1 MSTVLDTEIQKPPAA
16 KAGLDI
22 RALIEEHAGRN
33 YELQSAH
40 VNPANSRTLK
50 TIGFDRCYVRAEGPY
65 LWDTEG
71 TKYLDML
78 SGYGVFGLGR
88 NHPEVRR
95 VLTEFL
101 ELNYPS
107 LVKMEAPLLS
117 GLLAEQLKK
126 RMPNQ
131 LDMVF
136 FTNSGAEGVE
146 TAMKYARCAT
156 GKPAIIH
163 CAKAFHGL
171 TYGSLSLNGD
181 ESFREGFAPFLT
193 DCRKIPFNDLEA
205 LEQELRKK
213 DVAAFVVEPVQGKG
227 VNLPSPGYLR
237 EAAALCRKHGALFI
251 DDEVQAGMGRTG
263 RFLAVEHDGDVD
275 PDIVVLAKT
284 LSSGYVPVG
293 AVLCKKW
300 IHEKVFS
307 SMNRS
312 VVHSSTFSQGSF
324 AMVAGLA
331 ALDVLERENL
341 VQRAEKMGNLI
352 GEGVRAMIPR
362 FEFLKEI
369 RWRGLMMG
377 IEFGSPKSLTLKAA
391 WSLMHTMDKSLFPQA
406 AIIPLLNKHHI
417 VTQVAGHHID
427 VIKLLPPLVISE
439 EDVQWFLKSFEDV
452 MVQMHKFPGPAWD
465 VVSDIGKMVL
475 TNRAR

>member
-1 MSTVLDTEIQKPPAA
+1 MLLDTETETQTAPVT
-16 KAGLDI
+16 AGLDI
-22 RALIEEHAGRN
+22 RALLEEHAGRN
-33 YELQSAH
+33 YELHAEH
-40 VNPANSRTLK
+40 VNPANVRTLK

-65 LWDTEG
+65 LWDVQG
-71 TKYLDML
+71 NQYLDML

-95 VLTEFL
+95 VLHEFL
-101 ELNYPS
+101 DLNYPS

-136 FTNSGAEGVE
+136 FTNSGAEGME
-146 TAMKYARCAT
+146 TALKYARCAT

-171 TYGSLSLNGD
+171 SYGSLSVNGD
-181 ESFREGFAPFLT
+181 ESFREGFAPFLP
-193 DCRKIPFNDLEA
+193 DCRKIPFNDLDA

-237 EAAALCRKHGALFI
+237 AAADLCRKHGALFI
-251 DDEVQAGMGRTG
+251 DDEVQSGMGRTG
-263 RFLAVEHDGDVD
+263 KFLAIEHDGDVD

-284 LSSGYVPVG
+284 LSGGYVPVG

-307 SMNRS
+307 SMQRS

-331 ALDVLERENL
+331 ALDVLDREKL
-341 VQRAEKMGNLI
+341 IQRAEKMGNLI
-352 GEGVRAMIPR
+352 GEGLRAMIPR
-362 FEFLKEI
+362 YEFMKEV

-377 IEFGSPKSLTLKAA
+377 IEFGSPRSLTLKAA
-391 WSLMHTMDKSLFPQA
+391 WTLMHTLDKSLFPQA
-406 AIIPLLNKHHI
+406 AIIPLLDKHRVI
-417 VTQVAGHHID
+417 TQVAGHNID
-427 VIKLLPPLVISE
+427 VVKLLPPLVIGES
-439 EDVQWFLKSFEDV
+439 DVRWFLKSFEEV
-452 MVQMHKFPGPAWD
+452 LVQMHKFPGPAWD
-465 VVSDIGKMVL
+465 VISDIGKMVV